1 MKHFLRTLLLVF
13 GIGAINAQEV
23 VVDSILDGP
32 SNNKNSLKVPVSDSL
47 NKKLLE
53 DNQRAKQFDSI
64 WREELYSSSLFDTV
78 YKTIS
83 EQTYEEVYLPELP
96 TDTLKKRLEV
106 LNARTPFNVEYNPSL
121 ESVIKS
127 YLKYRRSSFE
137 KLMGLS
143 AYYFPMFEQDLDRF
157 DLPLEIKYL
166 AIVESALKPR
176 AKSRVGASG
185 LWQFMFGT
193 GKQFGLN
200 VSSYVDERYDPIKAT
215 EAACKY
221 LSSLYKTFN

>member
-32 SNNKNSLKVPVSDSL
+32 SNNENSLKVPVSDSL

-127 YLKYRRSSFE
+127 YLKYIALVKFNLYVGE
-137 KLMGLS
+137 
-143 AYYFPMFEQDLDRF
+143 
-157 DLPLEIKYL
+157 
-166 AIVESALKPR
+166 VEMNNHT
-176 AKSRVGASG
+176 
-185 LWQFMFGT
+185 W
-193 GKQFGLN
+193 
-200 VSSYVDERYDPIKAT
+200 
-215 EAACKY
+215 
-221 LSSLYKTFN
+221 